1 MADQEKDVGA
11 VEQLAMDMG
20 WNPEFEGDEEK
31 PALSAEE
38 YIRKG
43 AEIQQTMRKHLKE
56 QKGKIENLEGTLTD
70 LRMGVDE
77 LRSHNERV
85 YKVQVQKLQ
94 SELET
99 LKKERRQ
106 AIEDGDA
113 DQVEEIDKKIMTTQ
127 QAAHAAAPAA
137 ATQSQDNAAIAA
149 NQRAFEEWAKDH
161 SWFNQDVE
169 MTQTAQALANEYQSK
184 GMPYK
189 AMLRKVTRDIKD
201 IYPEQF
207 EASNRTATKAP
218 PSPEGTTTRTAKAGK
233 YSAKDLS
240 SEQRST
246 MKRFVQM
253 GVMSEAEYIADL
265 AEMGVIGS

>member
-1 MADQEKDVGA
+1 MADEEKEVGT

-20 WNPEFEGDEEK
+20 WNPDFEGDEEK

-77 LRSHNERV
+77 LRQHNERV

-94 SELET
+94 AELET
-99 LKKERRQ
+99 LKKQRRE
-106 AIEDGDA
+106 AIEEGDA

-127 QAAHAAAPAA
+127 QAAHEVSPASAVHNDAAA
-137 ATQSQDNAAIAA
+137 IA

-161 SWFNQDVE
+161 SWFNQDTE
-169 MTQTAQALANEYQSK
+169 MTQTAQALAHEYQSK

-189 AMLRKVTRDIKD
+189 AMLRKVTRDMKD

-207 EASNRTATKAP
+207 EAMKDRTATKAP

-233 YSAKDLS
+233 YSSKDLS